1 MSRMEPSDHSTLLA
15 YIFWLLGFVGLH
27 RFYLG
32 RPITGAIWALTLG
45 LLFVGWI
52 VDLFLIPG
60 MAEDAQDKFPGGT
73 SDYNLVWVLLVLLG
87 FLGIHRFYQGKLIS
101 GIIYLLTLG
110 IFGLGIIYDLFTLND
125 QIAEENRAVG
135 Y

>member
-52 VDLFLIPG
+52 V
-60 MAEDAQDKFPGGT
+60 
-73 SDYNLVWVLLVLLG
+73 
-87 FLGIHRFYQGKLIS
+87 
-101 GIIYLLTLG
+101 
-110 IFGLGIIYDLFTLND
+110 
-125 QIAEENRAVG
+125 
-135 Y
+135 